1 MENANRS
8 ALSRALP
15 QEQNVEMAI
24 FTFDGFE
31 LDTGLF
37 ELRRDGEPCPMEP
50 QVFTVLAY
58 LVEHHDRV
66 VTKTELIDHV
76 WGDRFISEAALT
88 SRLMAARRAL
98 GDSGQ
103 EQRYIKTMHRRGYR
117 FVEAVSAGAPGPAP
131 RHSREEPWGA
141 RRRGSS
147 PAVSAARTDVRF
159 CHPGWCAHRTQPGEG
174 PA

>member
-1 MENANRS
+1 
-8 ALSRALP
+8 
-15 QEQNVEMAI
+15 MAI

-37 ELRRDGEPCPMEP
+37 ELRREGEPCPMEP

-66 VTKTELIDHV
+66 VTKTELMEHV

-103 EQRYIKTMHRRGYR
+103 EQRYIKTVHGRG
-117 FVEAVSAGAPGPAP
+117 
-131 RHSREEPWGA
+131 
-141 RRRGSS
+141 
-147 PAVSAARTDVRF
+147 
-159 CHPGWCAHRTQPGEG
+159 
-174 PA
+174 